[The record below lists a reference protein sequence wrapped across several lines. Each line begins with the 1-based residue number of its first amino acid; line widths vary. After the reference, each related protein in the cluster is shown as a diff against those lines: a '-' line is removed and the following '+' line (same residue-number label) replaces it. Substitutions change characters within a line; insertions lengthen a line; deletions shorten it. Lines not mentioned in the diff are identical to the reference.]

1 MSSRDTVILD
11 TSAILHMRDLRP
23 LMGMGD
29 LATTNYVVNELKDAR
44 AAVVPEILN
53 ISVYDISEEEIVLAR
68 KNYHLPRLLSDADVS
83 LIVLAL
89 KLRGKNPVV
98 ITDDSLLIKFLR
110 KLGGIRYSVIFLRR
124 RQ

>member
-1 MSSRDTVILD
+1 MSTEGTIILD

-23 LMGMGD
+23 LMGMGN
-29 LATTNYVVNELKDAR
+29 LITTNYVINELKDAR
-44 AAVVPEILN
+44 AIVVPEILN
-53 ISVYDISEEEIVLAR
+53 ISVYDVGEDEIILAR
-68 KNYHLPRLLSDADVS
+68 RNYHLPRLLSDADVS

-89 KLRGKNPVV
+89 RLRDKDPVV

-110 KLGGIRYSVIFLRR
+110 KLGIRYSVIFLRK

>member
-11 TSAILHMRDLRP
+11 ASAILHMRDLRP

-29 LATTNYVVNELKDAR
+29 LVTTNHVINELKDAR
-44 AAVVPEILN
+44 AIVVPEILN
-53 ISVYDISEEEIVLAR
+53 ISVYDISEDEIVRAR
-68 KNYHLPRLLSDADVS
+68 RNYHLPRLLSDADVS

-89 KLRGKNPVV
+89 KLRDRNPMV

-110 KLGGIRYSVIFLRR
+110 RLGIRYSVIFLRR

>member
-1 MSSRDTVILD
+1 MNPGGTVILD

-23 LMGMGD
+23 LMGIGE
-29 LATTNYVVNELKDAR
+29 LATTNYVVNELRDVR

-53 ISVYDISEEEIVLAR
+53 ISVYEVSEDEVRSAR
-68 KNYHLPRLLSDADVS
+68 RNYHIPRLLSDTDVS
-83 LIVLAL
+83 LIVLAMR
-89 KLRGKNPVV
+89 LRDRDPLV

-110 KLGGIRYSVIFLRR
+110 RLGIKYSVVFLRR